1 MSEQPPAGE
10 ARALTPKRKPEM
22 HPTDRAGEAL
32 LAMLRE
38 AGDVSSENREL
49 TDLTYDLSRQ
59 LEAAQDRIN
68 QLQNELAHF
77 RGRAASAEK
86 WLEFIEKE
94 IEHTLIT
101 PIAERWHEQ
110 APMQ

>member
-1 MSEQPPAGE
+1 MTEQAAPGE
-10 ARALTPKRKPEM
+10 PRKSAPKRNPEM

-32 LAMLRE
+32 LAMLKE
-38 AGDVSSENREL
+38 AADLSSENRDL

-59 LEAAQDRIN
+59 LEVAQDRIN
-68 QLQNELAHF
+68 QLQDQLEHF

>member
-1 MSEQPPAGE
+1 MLKEAAELSNENGE
-10 ARALTPKRKPEM
+10 R
-22 HPTDRAGEAL
+22 
-32 LAMLRE
+32 
-38 AGDVSSENREL
+38 L
-49 TDLTYDLSRQ
+49 TDLTHDLSRQ

-68 QLQNELAHF
+68 QLEDDLAHF

-94 IEHTLIT
+94 IEHTLIA
-101 PIAERWHEQ
+101 PIAARWREQ

>member
-1 MSEQPPAGE
+1 MTEQTPAAE
-10 ARALTPKRKPEM
+10 ARKFAPKRNPEM

-32 LAMLRE
+32 LAMLKE
-38 AGDVSSENREL
+38 AADLSSENRDL

-68 QLQNELAHF
+68 QLQGELEHF

-86 WLEFIEKE
+86 WLDLIEKE